1 MREELLLLSTKEN
14 VKMKK
19 LNVEEVLSK
28 INNLQVLIEKL
39 KSPVD
44 EMNGEL
50 LELVELFDKV
60 LMQEIMK
67 DNVQSIYDKYIDLPT
82 LEYFENLSK
91 NLNSLRELVTNRII
105 INQTYIVKFDTLT
118 PVDINVTVQHLNT
131 TQLTRD
137 EIVKEAMG
145 YLEQVNINYISES
158 DIFEIETVN
167 CE

>member
-1 MREELLLLSTKEN
+1 
-14 VKMKK
+14 MKK